1 MTNPCTV
8 ALEILGMLIGMGGWF
23 CSLAATIMPKWLLL
37 STELMV
43 LVSFEQGLWESCVFH
58 EVVGTECRPYDTI
71 LGLEPTWMLVRVL
84 MCLSDATCLFGLLL
98 AIPAMSRINC
108 CKSEEGR
115 RTKQGLKITAAV
127 FLCIAGLLVL
137 TPVSYVAH
145 DAVMKFSDETTPH
158 VLSRSEFGYALFV
171 GWAAGILDIVAAV
184 MLLFTSCTDSRYS
197 ETHLVSYHQRQENR
211 TVDGSRKHTEYA

>member
-23 CSLAATIMPKWLLL
+23 CSLAATIMPQWLSL
-37 STELMV
+37 S
-43 LVSFEQGLWESCVFH
+43 
-58 EVVGTECRPYDTI
+58 TECRPYDTT
-71 LGLEPTWMLVRVL
+71 LGLDPTWTLARVL
-84 MCLSDATCLFGLLL
+84 MYLSDATCLLGLLL
-98 AIPAMSRINC
+98 AIPAMSWINC

-115 RTKQGLKITAAV
+115 RTKRCLKITAAV

-145 DAVMKFSDETTPH
+145 DAVMKFFDETTPH
-158 VLSRSEFGYALFV
+158 VLSRSEIGYALFV

-197 ETHLVSYHQRQENR
+197 ETHLVSYHQKQEIR
-211 TVDGSRKHTEYA
+211 TVE